1 MITEDP
7 PKEQEVKNSDVYEKN
22 LDTFTLENQ
31 GVAKVDEVGIPVD
44 RDRSFRAIVTDDSG
58 LS

>member
-1 MITEDP
+1 VLI
-7 PKEQEVKNSDVYEKN
+7 
-22 LDTFTLENQ
+22 
-31 GVAKVDEVGIPVD
+31 EVGIPVD